1 MELGGVYTR
10 APEPGGGYTC
20 APDPGGEYTDAH
32 DPGGG
37 YTHSQDHGGGNT
49 LAPDQDLALEKSGGL
64 AFVLEE
70 PEELFLRNKVDGY
83 MITIYDLL
91 KSSLPVDN
99 KRNEKF
105 KIPNQISL
113 IRNDNLTIQEVK
125 LNKN

>member
-1 MELGGVYTR
+1 M
-10 APEPGGGYTC
+10 
-20 APDPGGEYTDAH
+20 
-32 DPGGG
+32 
-37 YTHSQDHGGGNT
+37 
-49 LAPDQDLALEKSGGL
+49 

>member
-1 MELGGVYTR
+1 MAQELGGVYTR

-20 APDPGGEYTDAH
+20 AL

-37 YTHSQDHGGGNT
+37 FTHSQDQEGGNT
-49 LAPDQDLALEKSGGL
+49 LALEKSSGL